1 MIKKHNKIIQFTLQ
15 KPTFREKTPSNELS
29 ESCLNRV
36 EAEDMMKH
44 TKFTRD
50 DINTLVSSASWQCS
64 FRGFGVVHT
73 SWGQRSLLGICLKYV
88 KIVIFKNRSLTDQGP
103 QQLAT
108 LPSVLRDLPRCR
120 PHCCYYRCMTP
131 WEALDRGDRTLNSGL
146 KLLYNI
152 MYCHVLL
159 HRLL

>member
-1 MIKKHNKIIQFTLQ
+1 MIKNHNKIIQFTLQ

-50 DINTLVSSASWQCS
+50 DINTLVSSASRQCS

-73 SWGQRSLLGICLKYV
+73 S
-88 KIVIFKNRSLTDQGP
+88 
-103 QQLAT
+103 
-108 LPSVLRDLPRCR
+108 
-120 PHCCYYRCMTP
+120 
-131 WEALDRGDRTLNSGL
+131 
-146 KLLYNI
+146 
-152 MYCHVLL
+152 
-159 HRLL
+159 

>member
-36 EAEDMMKH
+36 EAEDIRKH

-50 DINTLVSSASWQCS
+50 DINTLVSSASRQCS

-73 SWGQRSLLGICLKYV
+73 S
-88 KIVIFKNRSLTDQGP
+88 
-103 QQLAT
+103 
-108 LPSVLRDLPRCR
+108 
-120 PHCCYYRCMTP
+120 
-131 WEALDRGDRTLNSGL
+131 
-146 KLLYNI
+146 
-152 MYCHVLL
+152 
-159 HRLL
+159 